1 MLRNDK
7 TEEYDKKKNAM
18 NEDAEQRMSMRGQ
31 RTGRR
36 GDISRV
42 LEPAAATKIAAPQ
55 GTGARKAA
63 LADVLAKQPKMKF
76 FEEGTD
82 YSYQLMDDGDYAV
95 FRGGKRTGTARQG
108 SRAFDSIKS
117 LRETGKALPMPGGAA
132 PAAAAS
138 LRLPPSQQPTAFQG
152 DTDEGTMRSA
162 APTMRAARQARVGQM
177 LERRGLDPAR
187 EAAAMSPDTSAAPL
201 RLPPSQQPTAFQG
214 DTDEG
219 TSRADKVR
227 ADLTSIFG
235 AGDSFVRSLND
246 DQAAGLLEMLQKRN
260 NS

>member
-36 GDISRV
+36 GDVSRV

-82 YSYQLMDDGDYAV
+82 YSYQLMDDGNYAV

-108 SRAFDSIKS
+108 SRAFDSIQS
-117 LRETGKALPMPGGAA
+117 LRDTGKALPMAGGAA

-162 APTMRAARQARVGQM
+162 ASLRLPPSQRPTAFQGDTD
-177 LERRGLDPAR
+177 EGT
-187 EAAAMSPDTSAAPL
+187 MSPGTSAAPL

>member
-36 GDISRV
+36 GDVSRV

-82 YSYQLMDDGDYAV
+82 YSYQLMDDGNYAV

-108 SRAFDSIKS
+108 SRAFDSIQS
-117 LRETGKALPMPGGAA
+117 LRDTGKALPMAGGAA
-132 PAAAAS
+132 PAAAAPAAATS

-162 APTMRAARQARVGQM
+162 ASLRLPPSQRPTAFQGDTD
-177 LERRGLDPAR
+177 EGT
-187 EAAAMSPDTSAAPL
+187 MSPGTSAAPL

>member
-1 MLRNDK
+1 MLRNDT
-7 TEEYDKKKNAM
+7 TEEYDQKKNAM
-18 NEDAEQRMSMRGQ
+18 TEDAEPRMSMRGQ

-36 GDISRV
+36 GDVSRV

-108 SRAFDSIKS
+108 SRAFDSIQS
-117 LRETGKALPMPGGAA
+117 LRDTGKALPMAGGAA
-132 PAAAAS
+132 PAAAAPAAATS
-138 LRLPPSQQPTAFQG
+138 LRLPPSQRPTAFQG
-152 DTDEGTMRSA
+152 DTDEGTM
-162 APTMRAARQARVGQM
+162 
-177 LERRGLDPAR
+177 
-187 EAAAMSPDTSAAPL
+187 SPGTSAAPL